1 VRAVL
6 PASPT
11 SSTPRLGEL
20 PDPVPGTGEDRIA
33 VRAAGLNH
41 ADLLQLRGFHPPP
54 AGESA
59 IPGLECSGVVDAIG
73 QGVEGLRVGD
83 RVMALLG
90 GGGQAEKVA
99 APAGQVM
106 PLPAGMSF
114 VEGAA
119 LPEACLTA
127 WTNLVAE
134 GGVRT
139 GEVVLVTGATGGMG
153 TMAVQLARALGAR
166 VLAASRSAERLE
178 RLRGM
183 GAEATIRLGES
194 LPEEVSRST
203 GGRGADLVLDFVGG
217 PHLSRCLAALRPQ
230 GRLILMGL
238 LAGRKAEVN
247 LDLILGRRLRI
258 AGSMLRP
265 RPRAEK
271 AALVRAFAEF
281 ALPLLERREIRPV
294 VDQVFPLTQ
303 IESAYAALA
312 EGGVAGKI
320 VVTMAEPK
328 SGDPA

>member
-1 VRAVL
+1 MPGA
-6 PASPT
+6 
-11 SSTPRLGEL
+11 GE
-20 PDPVPGTGEDRIA
+20 VRIA
-33 VRAAGLNH
+33 IRAAGLNH
-41 ADLLQLRGFHPPP
+41 ADLLQMRGFHPPP
-54 AGESA
+54 AGESP
-59 IPGLECSGVVDAIG
+59 IPGLECAGVVEAIG
-73 QGVEGLRVGD
+73 DGVAGLRPGD

-90 GGGQAEKVA
+90 GGGQAEKVV

-134 GGVRT
+134 GGLQA
-139 GEVVLVTGATGGMG
+139 GEVVLITGATGGMG

-166 VLAASRSAERLE
+166 VLAASRSVERLE
-178 RLRGM
+178 RLRGL
-183 GAEATIRLGES
+183 GAEATVQLGES

-217 PHLSRCLAALRPQ
+217 PHLSRCLAALRPH
-230 GRLILMGL
+230 GRLVLIGL

-247 LDLILGRRLRI
+247 LDLILGRRLRVI
-258 AGSMLRP
+258 GSTLRP

-271 AALVRAFAEF
+271 AALVRAFVDF
-281 ALPLLERREIRPV
+281 AMPRLERREIRPV
-294 VDQVFPLTQ
+294 VDRVFPLGQ
-303 IESAYAALA
+303 IEAAYAALA

-320 VVTMAEPK
+320 VVTMSETR
-328 SGDPA
+328 SGDLA

>member
-11 SSTPRLGEL
+11 SSTPRLGEV
-20 PDPVPGTGEDRIA
+20 PDPVPGSGEVGIA

-59 IPGLECSGVVDAIG
+59 IPGLECAGVVDQVG
-73 QGVEGLRVGD
+73 PGVEGLQTGD
-83 RVMALLG
+83 RVMALLS
-90 GGGQAEKVA
+90 GGGQAERVV

-106 PLPAGMSF
+106 PLPRGMSF

-134 GGVRT
+134 GGLQA
-139 GEVVLVTGATGGMG
+139 GEVVLITGATGGMG
-153 TMAVQLARALGAR
+153 TMAVQLARTLGAR
-166 VLAASRSAERLE
+166 VLAASRSLERLE
-178 RLRGM
+178 RLGGM
-183 GAEATIRLGES
+183 GAEATFQLGES
-194 LPEEVSRST
+194 LPQEVARAT

-217 PHLSRCLAALRPQ
+217 PHLNRCLVALRPQ
-230 GRLILMGL
+230 GRLILIGL

-247 LDLILGRRLRI
+247 LDLILGRRLRVT
-258 AGSMLRP
+258 GSTLRP

-271 AALVRAFAEF
+271 AALVRAFAVF
-281 ALPLLERREIRPV
+281 ALPRLERREIRPV
-294 VDQVFPLTQ
+294 VDRVFPLSQ

-320 VVTMAEPK
+320 VVTMAEPR
-328 SGDPA
+328 SEAT